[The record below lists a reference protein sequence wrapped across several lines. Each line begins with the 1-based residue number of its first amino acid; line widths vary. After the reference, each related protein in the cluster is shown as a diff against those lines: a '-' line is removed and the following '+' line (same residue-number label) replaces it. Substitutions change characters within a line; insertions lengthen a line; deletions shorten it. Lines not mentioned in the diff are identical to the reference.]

1 MTIEIVLLAMVAA
14 FLGLRL
20 YSVLGKRTGHEQEH
34 TPRNVENSLDKRP
47 HDRSGRDEGR
57 DRHVPDIS
65 PVSSAPVPQPVMIYD
80 AAAESGMRAI
90 IGADRNFDAGRF
102 VEGAQAAYG
111 MILEAFWTGD
121 REQLKELCDD
131 DVYES
136 FISAIES
143 REENGEILENR
154 LVRIND
160 ARIVDAEY
168 ERRIA
173 RITMRF
179 DADIVSVVK
188 DKDGQLI
195 GGSLTDAVETHDIW
209 TFVRDLSSSDPNWI
223 LDETDEA

>member
-34 TPRNVENSLDKRP
+34 TPRNIENGLDKRP
-47 HDRSGRDEGR
+47 KDRNARDENR
-57 DRHVPDIS
+57 DSPIPDIV
-65 PVSSAPVPQPVMIYD
+65 PASSNPAPQPTMIYD
-80 AAAESGMRAI
+80 AAAESGMRSI

-102 VEGAQAAYG
+102 VEGAKAAYG
-111 MILEAFWTGD
+111 MILEAFWNGD

-136 FISAIES
+136 FVSAIDA
-143 REENGEILENR
+143 REKNGEVLENR
-154 LVRIND
+154 LVRIEE
-160 ARIVDAEY
+160 ARIADADY
-168 ERRIA
+168 DRRIA

-179 DADIVSVVK
+179 DADIATVVK
-188 DKDGQLI
+188 DKEGTLI
-195 GGSLTDAVETHDIW
+195 GGSLTDAVETHDVW

>member
-34 TPRNVENSLDKRP
+34 MPRNAENSLDKRP
-47 HDRSGRDEGR
+47 RDRVGRDDSR
-57 DRHVPDIS
+57 DRIVPDIA
-65 PVSSAPVPQPVMIYD
+65 PVSSVPVPQPAMIYD

-90 IGADRNFDAGRF
+90 INADRNFDVGRF
-102 VEGAQAAYG
+102 VEGAKAAYG

-131 DVYES
+131 DVYDS
-136 FISAIES
+136 FVAAIDA
-143 REENGEILENR
+143 REQNGEMLENR
-154 LVRIND
+154 LVRIEE
-160 ARIVDAEY
+160 ARIVDADY
-168 ERRIA
+168 DRRIA
-173 RITMRF
+173 CITMRF
-179 DADIVSVVK
+179 DADIASVVK

-195 GGSLTDAVETHDIW
+195 GGSLTDAVDTHDIW

-223 LDETDEA
+223 LDETDEV